1 MNKGIIYCTKIREEY
16 EGAQMEHMIAVF
28 FLEIAL
34 KKEYGINLYNEPR
47 AEGEHGKPFLSY
59 RPSLHYNISHSGKY
73 VVSILAD
80 QEVGIDVQIHCR
92 ANYERM
98 LRRMVPREQY
108 LEILS
113 DIKVEKK
120 FFLRMET
127 PFSYKRECCTFQ
139 GSFQGIAPA
148 LTAFDLGGKI
158 CSFFAIRK
166 GQNEHDGKRY
176 RDRSQTPASAHGSG
190 AGRQGHNGRT
200 RP

>member
-16 EGAQMEHMIAVF
+16 EGAHMEHMIAEKL
-28 FLEIAL
+28 LEIAL

-73 VVSILAD
+73 VVCILAD

-113 DIKVEKK
+113 DINVKRTISMDDGSCM
-120 FFLRMET
+120 LLDME
-127 PFSYKRECCTFQ
+127 
-139 GSFQGIAPA
+139 
-148 LTAFDLGGKI
+148 
-158 CSFFAIRK
+158 
-166 GQNEHDGKRY
+166 DGY
-176 RDRSQTPASAHGSG
+176 SG
-190 AGRQGHNGRT
+190 AVWAMNPMEINWKYEDIILG
-200 RP
+200 

>member
-16 EGAQMEHMIAVF
+16 EGAHMEHMIAEKL
-28 FLEIAL
+28 LEIAL

-73 VVSILAD
+73 VVCILAD

-92 ANYERM
+92 VNYERM

-113 DIKVEKK
+113 DINVEKK
-120 FFLRMET
+120 FFEQWVLREAYIKWT
-127 PFSYKRECCTFQ
+127 GDWQ
-139 GSFQGIAPA
+139 
-148 LTAFDLGGKI
+148 
-158 CSFFAIRK
+158 
-166 GQNEHDGKRY
+166 
-176 RDRSQTPASAHGSG
+176 
-190 AGRQGHNGRT
+190 
-200 RP
+200 